1 MNDLKLDK
9 LFAVFPGSIR
19 YTLSEQVEVV
29 PLSALLA

>member
-9 LFAVFPGSIR
+9 QYVVYPGSQR
-19 YTLSEQVEVV
+19 YALSEQVEVV